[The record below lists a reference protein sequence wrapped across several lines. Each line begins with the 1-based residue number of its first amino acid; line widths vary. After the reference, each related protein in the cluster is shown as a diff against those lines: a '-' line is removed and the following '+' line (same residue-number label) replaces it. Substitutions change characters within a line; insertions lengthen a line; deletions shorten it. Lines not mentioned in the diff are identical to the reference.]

1 MIVLLD
7 ILKVSVA
14 QFELEQ
20 LLEVLPN
27 PYIWIGVFVSILLTD
42 FLGYLFAKKKVQPAD
57 DPIRA
62 ARNALYLA
70 GFVIALNAFG
80 VAFLI
85 AWQWPDA
92 GIDLTFAI
100 VLSVLVLLVNWLL
113 AFILFLLDPARSG

>member
-1 MIVLLD
+1 MNVLLD
-7 ILKVSVA
+7 ILRASVA

-20 LLEVLPN
+20 LLEVLSN
-27 PYIWIGVFVSILLTD
+27 LYMWVGVVVSILLTD
-42 FLGYLFAKKKVQPAD
+42 FLGHLFARKKVQQAD

-70 GFVIALNAFG
+70 GFVIALCAFG

-85 AWQWPDA
+85 AWQWPEA

-100 VLSVLVLLVNWLL
+100 ALGVLVLLINWLL